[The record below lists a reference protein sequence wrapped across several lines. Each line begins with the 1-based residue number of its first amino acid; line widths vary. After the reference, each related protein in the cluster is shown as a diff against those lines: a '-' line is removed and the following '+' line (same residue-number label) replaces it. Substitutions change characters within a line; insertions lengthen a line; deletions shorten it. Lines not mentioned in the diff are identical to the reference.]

1 MGVCLS
7 LSACPYSA
15 RVSKTAGKRLRAA
28 LPTDLV
34 QPFNPDPTRPSPS
47 RRCARSH
54 GHRPLRS
61 AMMCPRVILMIL
73 TPRRH
78 LEGTGRR
85 LRSPTEFSERSSVEI
100 AIAVTRFPAENAQ
113 NRTALPVRR
122 FLGAWTKMAREGKS
136 RIVHLDGD
144 GDCAFCD
151 GNEKTKLARLG
162 GARPIQSASPGS
174 SVRYLPDLLS

>member
-28 LPTDLV
+28 LPTDPV

-85 LRSPTEFSERSSVEI
+85 LRSPHRVFREVERRNRHCGYEI
-100 AIAVTRFPAENAQ
+100 SCRKRIKSDGSPGPTIFGRLDEN
-113 NRTALPVRR
+113 
-122 FLGAWTKMAREGKS
+122 GEGGQELF
-136 RIVHLDGD
+136 ILDGD
-144 GDCAFCD
+144 DDCAFCD

>member
-28 LPTDLV
+28 LPTDPV
-34 QPFNPDPTRPSPS
+34 QPFNPRSNASVPVSSLRPESRSPPAPQ
-47 RRCARSH
+47 RCAARDSDD
-54 GHRPLRS
+54 S
-61 AMMCPRVILMIL
+61 IL

-85 LRSPTEFSERSSVEI
+85 LRSPHRVFREVERRNRHCGYEI
-100 AIAVTRFPAENAQ
+100 SCRKRTKSDGSPGPTIFGRLDEN
-113 NRTALPVRR
+113 
-122 FLGAWTKMAREGKS
+122 GEGGQELF
-136 RIVHLDGD
+136 ILDGD
-144 GDCAFCD
+144 DDCAFCD